1 LSSDRLSGHLSVD
14 DSARRIRNYRYAE
27 ERVMRVLGGWIALTP
42 ELPAKL
48 LFGRHV
54 WDCAQHADA
63 WGRRLPELRAP
74 AQASEPANDAIVAFM
89 RLLETP
95 EGPRQTLER
104 VAGVYTV
111 LKPHL
116 VTVYARHLASANPV
130 YEPPTRRILVRCLE
144 EEQRHAAA
152 GAIVLGRLARD
163 AGARERVA
171 DWRRRLLSALD
182 KAGGVTGDAV
192 APLVDDSLLG
202 AAPEGVAAD
211 LVQAPPEFDP
221 AALPADLAAAV
232 DAHRKALESADETG
246 AARWIVPEAQPALA
260 AAFAPLAARVTA
272 TRIVGLAAIGRQQM
286 VKLRVDSAH
295 ATGLVQLRWTPTPEG
310 WRIAAGDLV
319 STEPLSVAP

>member
-1 LSSDRLSGHLSVD
+1 MSSERLSGHLSVD

-42 ELPAKL
+42 ELTAKL

-74 AQASEPANDAIVAFM
+74 AQESEPANDAIVAFM

-104 VAGVYTV
+104 VAGVYAV

-144 EEQRHAAA
+144 EERRHAAA
-152 GAIVLGRLARD
+152 GAIVLGRLAQD
-163 AGARERVA
+163 AGPRERVA
-171 DWRRRLLSALD
+171 DWRRRLLAVLE
-182 KAGGVTGDAV
+182 KAGGVTGDAAAPLIDESVLGV
-192 APLVDDSLLG
+192 APEAV
-202 AAPEGVAAD
+202 APD
-211 LVQAPPEFDP
+211 LVEAPPAFDP

-232 DAHRKALESADETG
+232 DAHRKALESSDEADV
-246 AARWIVPEAQPALA
+246 ARWIVPAARAPVQ
-260 AAFAPLAARVTA
+260 AAFATLAGRLTA
-272 TRIVGLAAIGRQQM
+272 TRVVGLAAIGRQQI
-286 VKLRVDSAH
+286 VKLRVESAR

-310 WRIAAGDLV
+310 WRIASGDLV
-319 STEPLSVAP
+319 STEPLSAAP